1 MLSSVET
8 GFVQVELLDS
18 KVHVIYLVTKQTKA
32 FQCHNRKKQNET
44 KQNKTTTT
52 TTTKTKKAVLTSISG
67 GIGFLG
73 KEDILPAACN
83 LDESVKYLYNNYSLR
98 LV

>member
-44 KQNKTTTT
+44 KQNKTTT
-52 TTTKTKKAVLTSISG
+52 KKKN
-67 GIGFLG
+67 
-73 KEDILPAACN
+73 KESSSNVYIW
-83 LDESVKYLYNNYSLR
+83 R
-98 LV
+98 HWIFG